1 MSDTSIVS
9 DLAEQDFFIGLD
21 PSFLAFLAGCATPRA
36 LKTDDILFRHDRRAQ
51 QFYFVRRGV
60 ISIEVAA
67 ISGPALEMQH
77 LGPGEIVGWSW
88 LISPYRWHF
97 QARALED
104 SDVLVFDSD
113 AILARCESDPKFGY
127 ELFKRFS
134 ALMSRRLAF
143 AREKMMEEWH
153 PPGFA

>member
-1 MSDTSIVS
+1 MSNQPTVS
-9 DLAEQDFFIGLD
+9 DLAERDFFIGLD
-21 PSFLAFLAGCATPRA
+21 PSFLSFLAGCATPLA
-36 LKTDDILFRHDRRAQ
+36 LDTEDILFRHDHRAQ
-51 QFYFVRRGV
+51 QFYFIRRGA

-77 LGPGEIVGWSW
+77 LGPGEVVGWSW
-88 LISPYRWHF
+88 LIPPYRWHF

-104 SDVLVFDSD
+104 SDVLVFDGD

-134 ALMSRRLAF
+134 ALMSRRLSS
-143 AREKMMEEWH
+143 ARQKMMEEWH
-153 PPGFA
+153 PAGFA